1 MIKFSIILPCYNEYE
16 NLAEVFNVYKE
27 VLNPDE
33 TELIV
38 VNNGSTDKTAEFLQ
52 KNAFNYSFIKIVE
65 INKNQGYGYGIM
77 QGIQKARGIWVGWT
91 HADLQ
96 TDPKDI
102 AKAIEICRKKSD
114 DDLIYVKGYRIGR
127 TTFANFFSRG
137 MEFCVKLILNQD
149 LKEINAQ
156 PNLFNRR
163 LLVSVN
169 DFPHHWG
176 LDLYFYSLAE
186 RLKYRFERISVLFP
200 ERKFG
205 KSKWNKGVL
214 SRIKFSL
221 KMLKYCFE
229 IKKNENNKS

>member
-1 MIKFSIILPCYNEYE
+1 MIKFSIILPCYNEFE

-38 VNNGSTDKTAEFLQ
+38 VNNGSTDKTAEFL
-52 KNAFNYSFIKIVE
+52 KRNTDNYSFIKVVE
-65 INKNQGYGYGIM
+65 ISKNQGYGYGIM
-77 QGIQKARGIWVGWT
+77 QGIQKAKGNWVGWT

-96 TDPKDI
+96 ADPKDI
-102 AKAIEICRKKSD
+102 AKAIEICRTKPL

-127 TTFANFFSRG
+127 TPFANFFSTG
-137 MEFCVKLILNQD
+137 MEFCVKLILHQD

-156 PNLFNRR
+156 PNLFNRE
-163 LLVSVN
+163 LIN
-169 DFPHHWG
+169 NAKKYPYHWG
-176 LDLYFYSLAE
+176 LDLFFYYLAQ
-186 RLKYRFERISVLFP
+186 KKSYKFERISVLFP

-205 KSKWNKGVL
+205 KSKWNKGVF

-229 IKKNENNKS
+229 IKKDENN